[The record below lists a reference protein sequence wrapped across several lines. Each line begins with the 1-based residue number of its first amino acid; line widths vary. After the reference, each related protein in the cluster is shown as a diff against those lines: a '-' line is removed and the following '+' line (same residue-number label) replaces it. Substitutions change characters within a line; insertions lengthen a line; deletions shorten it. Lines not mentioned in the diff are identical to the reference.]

1 MLQIRCD
8 ICGKTIDMN
17 NKDSIFVKVNF
28 QPVYHF
34 RSDKPVCLTDIGI
47 KNGCYDLYDV
57 CGKTLSK
64 FLNGGLGVTKV

>member
-1 MLQIRCD
+1 MLQVKCD
-8 ICGKTIDMN
+8 ICGKVINMN
-17 NKDSIFVKVNF
+17 DKDSLYVNVKF

-47 KNGCYDLYDV
+47 KDGCYDLCDG

-64 FLNGGLGVTKV
+64 FLNGELGITKV